1 MRGGI
6 YDINRILVVGLQDQ
20 VILDVQ
26 VGADLAVCGPFVSEE
41 VPGFDQ
47 QRRNPWKSLFECV
60 DIADTP
66 CQPPDT
72 GRLSATRLKAAVYIA
87 CKV

>member
-47 QRRNPWKSLFECV
+47 QRRNPRKSLFEGV
-60 DIADTP
+60 DIA
-66 CQPPDT
+66 DT

>member
-1 MRGGI
+1 MRGCI
-6 YDINRILVVGLQDQ
+6 YHVDRILIVGLQDQ

-26 VGADLAVCGPFVSEE
+26 VGADLAVCGPFVSKE
-41 VPGFDQ
+41 VSGFDQ
-47 QRRNPWKSLFECV
+47 QRRNPLESLSECV

-72 GRLSATRLKAAVYIA
+72 GRLSATRFEAAVY
-87 CKV
+87 VTREV